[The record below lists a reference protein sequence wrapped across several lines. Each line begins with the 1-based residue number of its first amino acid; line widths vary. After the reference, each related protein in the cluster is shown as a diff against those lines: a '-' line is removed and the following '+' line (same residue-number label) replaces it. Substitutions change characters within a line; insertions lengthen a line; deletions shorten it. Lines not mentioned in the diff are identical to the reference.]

1 MSVCVCTDVNVLTLV
16 AKGLNGLYAVESELQ
31 YKVEKEDSDA
41 VFSCEVSYYV
51 PGAIRTAESRDVNI
65 TVHCEPQHHLT
76 SFFFFFK
83 QLQCVCAVHF
93 LPKNNQ
99 RGKKKNKFKNVTQ
112 NSLHRLSSFQHE

>member
-1 MSVCVCTDVNVLTLV
+1 MSVCVCTEVNVLTLV

-76 SFFFFFK
+76 SFFFFFFYSCSV
-83 QLQCVCAVHF
+83 CVLF
-93 LPKNNQ
+93 TSYPRTT
-99 RGKKKNKFKNVTQ
+99 RGEKKTNLKM
-112 NSLHRLSSFQHE
+112 

>member
-1 MSVCVCTDVNVLTLV
+1 MSVCVCTEVNVLTLV

-51 PGAIRTAESRDVNI
+51 PGAVRTAESRDVNI

-76 SFFFFFK
+76 SFFFFFFTAAV
-83 QLQCVCAVHF
+83 CVCCS
-93 LPKNNQ
+93 LLTQEQPE
-99 RGKKKNKFKNVTQ
+99 GEKKTNLKM
-112 NSLHRLSSFQHE
+112 